1 MYNDR
6 NFAGELNMKAYH
18 TDFEIEAADD
28 PDEYDDAGE
37 ANDPNSPIWQD
48 SEVQSSYFGNDP
60 SSPDSNEI
68 SQD

>member
-1 MYNDR
+1 MYNAR

-48 SEVQSSYFGNDP
+48 SSVQDSYYGNDP
-60 SSPDSNEI
+60 SEPDSNEI